1 MANRVVVAGGGASGL
16 SAAIFAA
23 RNGAE
28 VTILEHKDRVG
39 KKILMTGN
47 GRCNLT
53 NMSDV
58 RGKYHSS
65 DAASLIRI
73 YDTLVRFDAMKTRD
87 FFKGLG
93 LYTKEKRDGGVYPVS
108 EQASVVL
115 DVLRSACDRLGVRIW
130 TDCEITAIKPD
141 KADRTTDNATRD
153 KACGTVSMTQ
163 YKTDESVS
171 VMRYKADETV
181 SVTRHKADETVSAT
195 PCKTGG
201 TISVTQYVRAGN
213 GQGKTEKI
221 NEILP
226 YDKLI
231 LATGG
236 KAAPVSGSDGSGY
249 ALAKRLGHSV
259 IEPLPALVQLKCEG
273 KFFKALS
280 GVRAQAKIRLLIDGK
295 VMAIEEGELQLT
307 DYGISGIP
315 VFQFSRLAARALYD
329 GKQCEA
335 RIDFIPYIKEAEN
348 ELCGE
353 NIETFSDKTVEAL
366 LSGLVHK
373 KIAAVVCKLQGIG
386 ANMTVGQA
394 GAKKVSGCI
403 RMLADFC
410 VKITAPNSFD
420 NAQVCSGGVP
430 LGEVDEN
437 FASYRCPGIYI
448 VGELLDCDGICGGY
462 NLQWAWA
469 TGAIAGADAALREN
483 W

>member
-16 SAAIFAA
+16 AAAIFAA

-58 RGKYHSS
+58 QGKYYSS
-65 DAASLIRI
+65 DADSLGKI
-73 YDTLVRFDAMKTRD
+73 YNTLVRFDAVKTRD
-87 FFKGLG
+87 FFKELG

-115 DVLRSACDRLGVRIW
+115 DVLRSACDRLGVQIR
-130 TDCEITAIKPD
+130 TDCEITLIKPD
-141 KADRTTDNATRD
+141 KTDRTGNATRD
-153 KACGTVSMTQ
+153 RAGGTV
-163 YKTDESVS
+163 
-171 VMRYKADETV
+171 
-181 SVTRHKADETVSAT
+181 
-195 PCKTGG
+195 
-201 TISVTQYVRAGN
+201 SVTQYVRAVN
-213 GQGKTEKI
+213 GQGKPEKI
-221 NEILP
+221 NEILS

-273 KFFKALS
+273 KFFKMLS

-295 VMAIEEGELQLT
+295 VTAIEEGELQLT

-315 VFQFSRLAARALYD
+315 VFQFSRLTARALYD

-335 RIDFIPYIKEAEN
+335 RIDFIPYIKEAES
-348 ELCGE
+348 ELCAE
-353 NIETFSDKTVEAL
+353 TIETFSDKTVEAF

-394 GAKKVSGCI
+394 GEKKVSGCI

-437 FASYRCPGIYI
+437 FASCKCPGIYI

-469 TGAIAGADAALREN
+469 TGAIAGADAALRAN